1 MRTTWPAPER
11 NKGPLLEQLRR
22 VLPDGATV
30 LEIASGTGQHVAW
43 FAAALPGTTWHPTD
57 VDPDH
62 LASIEA
68 WREGLANV
76 HPARRFDVLADPWP
90 DVHPDAV
97 LASNLV
103 HIAPWE
109 VAEALVRG
117 VAAALRSGGLLL
129 LYGPYKRSG
138 AHTAPSNE
146 AFDAGL
152 RARDPRWGVR
162 DLEAVARLAEASG
175 LAHEETVQMPANNL
189 FLVFRKR

>member
-1 MRTTWPAPER
+1 
-11 NKGPLLEQLRR
+11 
-22 VLPDGATV
+22 
-30 LEIASGTGQHVAW
+30 
-43 FAAALPGTTWHPTD
+43 
-57 VDPDH
+57 
-62 LASIEA
+62 
-68 WREGLANV
+68 
-76 HPARRFDVLADPWP
+76 
-90 DVHPDAV
+90 
-97 LASNLV
+97 
-103 HIAPWE
+103 
-109 VAEALVRG
+109 